1 MNRIIA
7 NGQEFVYLGAGTGP
21 KVLLLHG
28 FPDIASTWSF
38 QMDALAQAGYC
49 AIAPYLRG
57 YHPNPIQAGAFYDK
71 ATLVQDLSC
80 LIEALGDGEP
90 LFFIG
95 QDWGAIIGY
104 ALCAA
109 RPDLVK
115 KAVLMAV
122 PHPAIV
128 ARHLLDPKHVQRSFH
143 WWFFQQADFPEQA
156 LMADDMAFIDFLWRD
171 WCAPGYE
178 DRDHIQAVKACL
190 REPGVLPA
198 TLAYYRAMFNPQGA
212 DPALASLR
220 ADMGRTITV
229 PTLALCGAQDL
240 RAELMVAQEPYFS
253 GRYQYREVPKAGHF
267 LHREQPAA
275 VNRLLLDWLDAAN

>member
-1 MNRIIA
+1 MNRIKA
-7 NGQEFVYLGAGTGP
+7 NGQEFCYLSAGTGP

-28 FPDIASTWSF
+28 FPDIPATWSF
-38 QMDALAQAGYC
+38 QMEALAQAGYC
-49 AIAPYLRG
+49 PIAPYLRG

-80 LIEALGDGEP
+80 LIEALDGGEP
-90 LFFIG
+90 LFFVG

-128 ARHLLDPKHVQRSFH
+128 ATHLLTPKHVQRSFH
-143 WWFFQQADFPEQA
+143 WWFFQQADFPEKA
-156 LMADDMAFIDFLWRD
+156 LMAEDMAFIDFLWRQ

-178 DRDHIQAVKACL
+178 DREHIQAVKACL
-190 REPGVLPA
+190 REPGVRDRL
-198 TLAYYRAMFNPQGA
+198 LAQLVAFVQRVRAMDLKKKPSAAETIDWARALTVLCEGDLDEAVVRETLGALLKYQGDLERVEGELGKLLA
-212 DPALASLR
+212 APA
-220 ADMGRTITV
+220 
-229 PTLALCGAQDL
+229 
-240 RAELMVAQEPYFS
+240 
-253 GRYQYREVPKAGHF
+253 
-267 LHREQPAA
+267 
-275 VNRLLLDWLDAAN
+275 

>member
-7 NGQEFVYLGAGTGP
+7 NGQEFVYLSAGTGP

-28 FPDIASTWSF
+28 FPDLATTWSS

-71 ATLVQDLSC
+71 ATLVQDLAC

-109 RPDLVK
+109 RPDLIK

-198 TLAYYRAMFNPQGA
+198 TLAYYRAMFNPQRA

-253 GRYQYREVPKAGHF
+253 GGYAYQEIPHAGHF

-275 VNRLLLDWLDAAN
+275 VNRLLLDWLGAAG

>member
-1 MNRIIA
+1 MNRITA
-7 NGQEFVYLGAGTGP
+7 NGQEFYYLSAGAGP

-28 FPDIASTWSF
+28 FPDIAGTWSF
-38 QMDALAQAGYC
+38 QMDALAREGYC

-57 YHPNPIQAGAFYDK
+57 YHPNPIRTDAYYDK
-71 ATLVQDLSC
+71 ATLVKDLSC

-90 LFFIG
+90 LFFFG

-143 WWFFQQADFPEQA
+143 WWFFQQADLPEQA

-190 REPGVLPA
+190 RQPGVLPA
-198 TLAYYRAMFNPQGA
+198 TLAYYRAMFNPQRA

-240 RAELMVAQEPYFS
+240 RAELMVAQEAYFS
-253 GRYQYREVPKAGHF
+253 GGYAYQEVPNAGHF
-267 LHREQPAA
+267 LHREQPAS
-275 VNRLLLDWLDAAN
+275 VNRLLLDWLGAAL